1 MPSIN
6 KQSLR
11 EEFDSIKSEFQSLS
25 ERQKVSPEVATLFRA
40 MMGLFDI
47 LIAVFLEKST
57 RKNSKN
63 SSLPPSQTQKDE
75 SFLASRGSSGKGSQ
89 QNDDRFANFRTCES
103 VDTVEVNH
111 CDHCGEDLSGVA
123 AVDSERRTQID
134 IVFEKV
140 VTHIDAQIKECPNC
154 DGRVKGAFSS
164 DMPGPLQYG
173 LGIKAYLL
181 NLLVAQMVSL
191 NRVQKAVRALI
202 GSAISEAT
210 MLKYI
215 LQLHQSLQQ
224 WEQSAVEYLLNQPI
238 IHVDETSMR
247 VDGKNQWVHVY
258 SSGEVTLKVVHPSR
272 GKEAMEAIGIIPR
285 YDGYIIHDCW
295 SSYLSYDHCGHG
307 LCGSH
312 LLRELVFVIDSNGYA
327 WARHMK
333 RLLQKTCAKVSKRK
347 NKKLTKKEYA
357 GVQKVYRSILTRG
370 EKEMPVVPERV
381 SGKRGRVAKSDAHN
395 LWERLK
401 TYEAAVLL
409 FAREASVSFTN
420 NRAERDLRMGK
431 VKQKVSGCFRKASYA
446 QAYCRITSYLQT
458 MARKGFNPLIAIQT
472 ALAGGGLD

>member
-1 MPSIN
+1 MAHVN

-11 EEFDSIKSEFQSLS
+11 EEFESIKSEFQSLS
-25 ERQKVSPEVATLFRA
+25 ERQKISPEVVALFGA
-40 MMGLFDI
+40 MMGLFNI

-57 RKNSKN
+57 RKTAKN

-75 SFLASRGSSGKGSQ
+75 SFLASKGSSGKGPQ
-89 QNDDRFANFRTCES
+89 QNDDRFTNFRTHES
-103 VDTVEVNH
+103 VNTAEVNQ
-111 CDHCGEDLSGVA
+111 CDKCGEDLSRVSI
-123 AVDSERRTQID
+123 VESERRTKID

-140 VTHIDAQIKECPNC
+140 VTHIDAQIKECPSC
-154 DGRVKGAFSS
+154 RSRVKGAFPA

-173 LGIKAYLL
+173 SGIKAYLL
-181 NLLVAQMVSL
+181 SLLVAQMVSL
-191 NRVQKAVRALI
+191 NRAQKAVKALI
-202 GSAISEAT
+202 GTTISEAT
-210 MLKYI
+210 MLKYVG
-215 LQLHQSLQQ
+215 QLHQSLQQ
-224 WEQSAVEYLLNQPI
+224 WEQSAVEYLLNQPA

-258 SSGEVTLKVVHPSR
+258 AAGEVTLKVVHPSR

-295 SSYLSYDHCGHG
+295 GSYLSYDHCGHG

-312 LLRELVFVIDSNGYA
+312 LLRELTFIVDSNGYA
-327 WARHMK
+327 WATQMK
-333 RLLQKTCAKVSKRK
+333 KLLRETCATVSKRK
-347 NKKLTKKEYA
+347 RKKLMATEYA
-357 GVQKVYRSILTRG
+357 AIQKRYRSILTRG
-370 EKEMPVVPERV
+370 EKEMPAIPTRANGQR
-381 SGKRGRVAKSDAHN
+381 GKIAKSDAHN

-420 NRAERDLRMGK
+420 NRAERDLRMSK
-431 VKQKVSGCFRKASYA
+431 VKQKVSGCFRKALYA

-458 MARKGFNPLIAIQT
+458 MSGKGVNPLIAIQT
-472 ALAGGGLD
+472 ALAGKPSV

>member
-75 SFLASRGSSGKGSQ
+75 SFLASRGSSDKGPQ

-103 VDTVEVNH
+103 VDTVEVNY

-191 NRVQKAVRALI
+191 NRVQKTVKALI

-247 VDGKNQWVHVY
+247 VDGGHRHYPSVRRLHY
-258 SSGEVTLKVVHPSR
+258 S
-272 GKEAMEAIGIIPR
+272 
-285 YDGYIIHDCW
+285 
-295 SSYLSYDHCGHG
+295 
-307 LCGSH
+307 
-312 LLRELVFVIDSNGYA
+312 
-327 WARHMK
+327 
-333 RLLQKTCAKVSKRK
+333 
-347 NKKLTKKEYA
+347 
-357 GVQKVYRSILTRG
+357 
-370 EKEMPVVPERV
+370 
-381 SGKRGRVAKSDAHN
+381 
-395 LWERLK
+395 
-401 TYEAAVLL
+401 
-409 FAREASVSFTN
+409 
-420 NRAERDLRMGK
+420 
-431 VKQKVSGCFRKASYA
+431 
-446 QAYCRITSYLQT
+446 
-458 MARKGFNPLIAIQT
+458 
-472 ALAGGGLD
+472 